1 MLKCLW
7 LLWYDVCYFLQNKT
21 QPEEGLGVDE
31 TTLTLSEQLL
41 KLGDGDA
48 ILFSKY
54 RSNSI
59 SQTTCPL

>member
-7 LLWYDVCYFLQNKT
+7 LLWYDVCYFLQNNT

-31 TTLTLSEQLL
+31 TRLTLNEQFL

-48 ILFSKY
+48 ILFSKF